1 MLKSDVREP
10 DLRWYYPS
18 VVANAKE
25 FEAIAAT
32 ENPELCALW
41 KELWQIFSNSFVMS
55 TDING
60 IKRWEDMLGVTS
72 KPDSTLLDRQRK
84 ILAIINASVPYT
96 ERKLISILD
105 ALIGEGAWEMDLN
118 TVAETLGIT
127 VNLGKSNAVIGVLSF
142 LRPIIPANIGMSMT
156 AKLEHD
162 MNLYYGLANIPIGRK
177 TIKLSFPKGHKQSSY
192 TGVALSWGGVKHIG
206 VQNPGDFHYDSF
218 IAFADAKTGR
228 KTIGFDTDDL
238 HYTPLGDLELFF
250 KTGAVYINAGKKHIA
265 ACEDRKTVYEA
276 ETRAGITN
284 VVYGTRV
291 IGGLKYLDD
300 MLSKAFGGMYS
311 IRRGTMKIGGL
322 R

>member
-1 MLKSDVREP
+1 MLKSDIREP

-25 FEAIAAT
+25 FEALAAI
-32 ENPELCALW
+32 ENPELCTLW
-41 KELWQIFSNSFVMS
+41 KELWQTFSNSFVMS

-60 IKRWEDMLGVTS
+60 IKRWEDMLGVTP

-127 VNLGKSNAVIGVLSF
+127 VNLGKSNAVNGVLSF
-142 LRPIIPANIGMSMT
+142 LRSIIPANIGMSMT

-162 MNLYYGLANIPIGRK
+162 MKMYYGLANIPIGRK

-192 TGVALSWGGVKHIG
+192 TGVALSWGGVKHIEF
-206 VQNPGDFHYDSF
+206 QSPSDFQYDSF

-228 KTIGFDTDDL
+228 KTISFDPNDL

-300 MLSKAFGGMYS
+300 MLLKAFGGMYS

>member
-1 MLKSDVREP
+1 MLKSDVRKP

-25 FEAIAAT
+25 FEALAAI

-41 KELWQIFSNSFVMS
+41 KELWQTFSNSFVMS

-60 IKRWEDMLGVTS
+60 IKRWEDMLGVTP

-162 MNLYYGLANIPIGRK
+162 MRMYYGLANIPIGLK
-177 TIKLSFPKGHKQSSY
+177 KINLGFPDGHTHKAY
-192 TGVALSWGGVKHIG
+192 AGVVHCL
-206 VQNPGDFHYDSF
+206 
-218 IAFADAKTGR
+218 TGR
-228 KTIGFDTDDL
+228 HKIE
-238 HYTPLGDLELFF
+238 LGYPTSSQS
-250 KTGAVYINAGKKHIA
+250 KAY
-265 ACEDRKTVYEA
+265 
-276 ETRAGITN
+276 AGIMRL
-284 VVYGTRV
+284 VAGRKR
-291 IGGLKYLDD
+291 IGG
-300 MLSKAFGGMYS
+300 
-311 IRRGTMKIGGL
+311 MK
-322 R
+322 

>member
-25 FEAIAAT
+25 FEAIAAI

-156 AKLEHD
+156 AKLKHD
-162 MNLYYGLANIPIGRK
+162 MKMYYGLANIPIGLK
-177 TIKLSFPKGHKQSSY
+177 KINLGFPDGHTHKAY
-192 TGVALSWGGVKHIG
+192 AGVAHCL
-206 VQNPGDFHYDSF
+206 
-218 IAFADAKTGR
+218 TGR
-228 KTIGFDTDDL
+228 HRIE
-238 HYTPLGDLELFF
+238 LGYPTSSQS
-250 KTGAVYINAGKKHIA
+250 KAYAGLMRLVA
-265 ACEDRKTVYEA
+265 GRK
-276 ETRAGITN
+276 R
-284 VVYGTRV
+284 
-291 IGGLKYLDD
+291 IGG
-300 MLSKAFGGMYS
+300 
-311 IRRGTMKIGGL
+311 MK
-322 R
+322 